1 MAQKDVAIVGAGL
14 AGLAVANGLLQD
26 PQQRYNVTVYER
38 DSIAFSSDRGG
49 YQIHINATA
58 LEALRQVLDQYSWS
72 LLQKSWTR
80 KDPRPPSL
88 VNPADFGLVLDLSQL
103 KLYPQS
109 KQIARTSLRRALL
122 DRPLGRACVRFDH
135 RLDQL
140 ITHETDVELCFTNKA
155 STRADIVIAADGS
168 NSQINTLLGL
178 KNKIKLKD
186 WVSIQARGPIDH
198 ATYESLP
205 SSLKTAGAV
214 VYLGGRKIAG
224 YVTVYGGQCDTDM
237 QTNDDNLTL
246 NWAVMLPSEIGQ
258 RMLEMAHSDPEAS
271 IELLVEYIDQ
281 AFGLSHPLTH
291 MATSVK
297 SNMRIGLLT
306 SSFRPASDWRQIANA
321 SPRIFLLGDA
331 IHAMAPSRG
340 MGANQALIDAAKLV
354 ALLNES
360 SISDPASLGTTLPDL
375 VQKFEAEMLPRAFK
389 MVKASEDMIGLD
401 LTSRVDRWKVYA
413 VGVVLTV
420 AGWGYSML
428 ELVGLVSNKRWEDL
442 AHHKV
447 E

>member
-1 MAQKDVAIVGAGL
+1 MAQIRVAVVGAGIV
-14 AGLAVANGLLQD
+14 GLAVANGLLQD
-26 PQQRYNVTVYER
+26 PRQRYNVTVYER

-49 YQIHINATA
+49 YQIHINTTA

-109 KQIARTSLRRALL
+109 KQIARTCLRRALL

-135 RLDQL
+135 RLDRP
-140 ITHETDVELCFTNKA
+140 ITHENDVELCFTNKA
-155 STRADIVIAADGS
+155 STHADIVIAADGS
-168 NSQINTLLGL
+168 NSQVNTLLGL
-178 KNKIKLKD
+178 KNKVKLKD
-186 WVSIQARGPIDH
+186 WVSIQARGPIDQ
-198 ATYESLP
+198 ATYEALP
-205 SSLKTAGAV
+205 SSLKIAGAV
-214 VYLGGRKIAG
+214 VYLGGRKVAG
-224 YVTVYGGQCDTDM
+224 YVTVYGGCDTDV
-237 QTNDDNLTL
+237 QTNNDNLTL

-258 RMLEMAHSDPEAS
+258 PMLEMAHSNPEAS
-271 IELLVEYIDQ
+271 IELLVDYIDQ
-281 AFGLSHPLTH
+281 ALGPSHPLTNV
-291 MATSVK
+291 ATSVK

-306 SSFRPASDWRQIANA
+306 SSSQPASDWRQTANA

-354 ALLNES
+354 ALLKES
-360 SISDPASLGTTLPDL
+360 AISDSASLQTALPDL

-389 MVKASEDMIGLD
+389 MVKASENMIGLD
-401 LTSRVDRWKVYA
+401 LTSRVDRWKIYA
-413 VGVVLTV
+413 VGIVLTI

-428 ELVGLVSNKRWEDL
+428 EFVGLVGNKRWEDL
-442 AHHKV
+442 AHHKI